1 MQAISTIR
9 LLLCSGEV
17 RSVLL
22 VCPKPL
28 VTNWLKE
35 FRVWAPEI
43 PVAAIEGNATKRE
56 FQWRS
61 PEIPV
66 KVANYELL
74 MRDRDSRA
82 GQWLALRPGGTGR
95 GTAYQEPQ

>member
-28 VTNWLKE
+28 VTNWLRE
-35 FRVWAPEI
+35 FQRLGAGDSDCRDRRQRGETGI
-43 PVAAIEGNATKRE
+43 PVAVA
-56 FQWRS
+56 QV
-61 PEIPV
+61 PV

-74 MRDRDSRA
+74 MRDQAIVDR
-82 GQWLALRPGGTGR
+82 
-95 GTAYQEPQ
+95 